1 MRKTGKY
8 LYGIIASAAAKFPG
22 AEAAPD
28 LAGIYT
34 IPHRDAA
41 AVVSDCEIIDYKS
54 MRKDAVAMLLVR
66 HQKAIENIMELGNT
80 IIPIRLG
87 TFACDD
93 AEVRDILVKG
103 YRLIKEIIP
112 KVHDKIEIDVAV
124 TWKDFGSI
132 LKGIGQ
138 EKEITELKKVLL
150 GAAKGVTVDDQM
162 KVGLKVMEILDEK
175 KQHYSSLIQDTL
187 KRMSHDCKAHELM
200 DDQMVMNSAFLISK
214 AKQEEFYARI
224 ESLNKECSEKLNFR
238 CIGPL
243 PPYSFYTIDIKKL
256 DFKDLEWARNQLG
269 VSTMIIT
276 KSEIKR
282 HYHRA
287 AHALHPDKNPDKP
300 GMEKEFGNAARAYK
314 ILADYCRAGEQT
326 RQTDGGPAGSEADIS
341 FSEEKFKESAILVK
355 MTD

>member
-1 MRKTGKY
+1 MNMIGKY
-8 LYGIIASAAAKFPG
+8 IYGIVASGEPELPG
-22 AEAAPD
+22 AGAVPD
-28 LAGIYT
+28 LVGIYT
-34 IPHRDAA
+34 IPYRDTA
-41 AVVSDCEIIDYKS
+41 AVVSDCEMIDYKN
-54 MRKDAVAMLLVR
+54 MRKDALALLLVR
-66 HQKAIENIMELGNT
+66 HQKVIENIMEPGNT
-80 IIPIRLG
+80 IIPMRFG
-87 TFACDD
+87 TFACSDV
-93 AEVRDILVKG
+93 EVRDILVKG

-112 KVHDKIEIDVAV
+112 KIRDKIEVDVAV
-124 TWKDFGSI
+124 TWKDLGSI
-132 LKGIGQ
+132 LKEIGQ
-138 EKEITELKKVLL
+138 EKEITELKKAVLS
-150 GAAKGVTVDDQM
+150 AKTVTVDDQM
-162 KVGLKVMEILDEK
+162 KVGLAVKKILDDKRE
-175 KQHYSSLIQDTL
+175 HHSSLIQDAL
-187 KRMSHDCKAHELM
+187 KSLSHDCRSHELM

-224 ESLNKECSEKLNFR
+224 ESLNSEFSGDLNFR

-243 PPYSFYTIDIKKL
+243 PTYSFYTIDIKKL

-269 VSTMIIT
+269 VSTGATT

-326 RQTDGGPAGSEADIS
+326 GPEGQEENIS

-355 MTD
+355 MID

>member
-1 MRKTGKY
+1 MIGKY
-8 LYGIIASAAAKFPG
+8 IYGIVASGEPELPG
-22 AEAAPD
+22 AGAVPD
-28 LAGIYT
+28 LVGIYT
-34 IPHRDAA
+34 IPYRDTA
-41 AVVSDCEIIDYKS
+41 AVVSDCEMIDYKN
-54 MRKDAVAMLLVR
+54 MRKDALALLLVR
-66 HQKAIENIMELGNT
+66 HQKVIENIMEPGNT
-80 IIPIRLG
+80 IIPMRFG
-87 TFACDD
+87 TFACSDV
-93 AEVRDILVKG
+93 EVRDILVKG

-112 KVHDKIEIDVAV
+112 KIRDKIEVDVAV
-124 TWKDFGSI
+124 TWKDLGSI
-132 LKGIGQ
+132 LKEIGQ
-138 EKEITELKKVLL
+138 EKEITELKKAVLS
-150 GAAKGVTVDDQM
+150 AKTVTVDDQM
-162 KVGLKVMEILDEK
+162 KVGLAVKKILDDKRE
-175 KQHYSSLIQDTL
+175 HHSSLIQDAL
-187 KRMSHDCKAHELM
+187 KSLSHDCRSHELM

-224 ESLNKECSEKLNFR
+224 ESLNSEFSGDLNFR

-243 PPYSFYTIDIKKL
+243 PTYSFYTIDIKKL

-269 VSTMIIT
+269 VSTGATT

-326 RQTDGGPAGSEADIS
+326 GPEGQEENIS

-355 MTD
+355 MID

>member
-1 MRKTGKY
+1 MIGKY
-8 LYGIIASAAAKFPG
+8 IYGIVASGEPELPG
-22 AEAAPD
+22 AGAVPD
-28 LAGIYT
+28 LVGIYT
-34 IPHRDAA
+34 IPYRDTA
-41 AVVSDCEIIDYKS
+41 AVVSDCEMIDYKN
-54 MRKDAVAMLLVR
+54 MRKDALALLLVR
-66 HQKAIENIMELGNT
+66 HQKVIENIMEPGNT
-80 IIPIRLG
+80 IIPMRFG
-87 TFACDD
+87 TFACSDV
-93 AEVRDILVKG
+93 EVRDILVKG

-112 KVHDKIEIDVAV
+112 KIRDKIEVDVAV
-124 TWKDFGSI
+124 TWKDLGSI
-132 LKGIGQ
+132 LKEIGQ
-138 EKEITELKKVLL
+138 EKEITELKKAVLS
-150 GAAKGVTVDDQM
+150 AKTVTVEDQM
-162 KVGLKVMEILDEK
+162 KVGLAVKKILDDK
-175 KQHYSSLIQDTL
+175 KDYHSGLIQDAL
-187 KRMSHDCKAHELM
+187 KSLSHDCRAHELM

-224 ESLNKECSEKLNFR
+224 ESLNSEFSGDLNFR

-243 PPYSFYTIDIKKL
+243 PTYSFYTIDIKKL

-269 VSTMIIT
+269 VSTGATT

-326 RQTDGGPAGSEADIS
+326 GPEGQEENIS

-355 MTD
+355 MID